1 MSEDEFE
8 RLKRYLEGH
17 PKVAFYNEGINL
29 IKLYQYNRRSNQE
42 FIKPT
47 TYYNSSRVEVF

>member
-29 IKLYQYNRRSNQE
+29 IKLYPIVRSNQE